1 MLSVRSEVIEFGS
14 LPTAPWMSQ
23 LGTLEQLQARMRQLL
38 DLSHQA
44 DDMQGALPRR
54 PGMCAATGTQTSR

>member
-23 LGTLEQLQARMRQLL
+23 LGTLELLQARMRQLL

-44 DDMQGALPRR
+44 DDMQGALLRR
-54 PGMCAATGTQTSR
+54 PGMCAGTGPWACR